1 MVAVTL
7 VVKKKNTDRNPNPP
21 PHLVSKLNI
30 SKTTEPFFLKMK
42 VFWNQE
48 EKRYHLEHEK
58 VKKNRSKKMMKLT
71 PWSKTTHFRHSSV
84 KAKKQHL
91 WSQITLQQYICP

>member
-7 VVKKKNTDRNPNPP
+7 VVKKRIQIGIPTP

-30 SKTTEPFFLKMK
+30 SKTTEPFFKNEG
-42 VFWNQE
+42 V
-48 EKRYHLEHEK
+48 LESGRKTLSPGAKK
-58 VKKNRSKKMMKLT
+58 VKKNRSKKMMNLT
-71 PWSKTTHFRHSSV
+71 PRSKTTHFRHSSM